1 MLSVILLILKL
12 IGILLASIIGVILLV
27 ICLALLVPIRYRIYV
42 SHDKKIYGKVRMHWL
57 LHLICVKALYVDEKL
72 TIKVKLF
79 GITVYD
85 SSRPRKEKKIKEKN
99 LKRSKKKQQRQR
111 EKDSDKGSKKIKKEK
126 ESTEKQKKKISGIK
140 DKKVRKRKNLNK
152 EAEEKQLISEK
163 YAEDSCEEKSNI
175 TETDLLEKQSG
186 AEDNNKVKRDDQQ
199 EKGSEIRIE
208 DKREQGIVEDAI
220 EEKTEETDDSDDE
233 FKLWS
238 KIKKIIKKIIQ
249 FFISLFRLPAKI
261 KEYIVSFISKIK
273 GKILDINVMI
283 QKIKKFISDEIN
295 KDGFFFT
302 LKRILDLIKH
312 LNPKKL
318 QVNFEFGFEDPFT
331 TGILLGGLSAL
342 IGFYG
347 ERVKLIPNFEEK
359 VLKGDIL
366 AVGRVR
372 LLKLL
377 RIGIKVI
384 LYKNNRQLIKN
395 IKTLKEEL

>member
-42 SHDKKIYGKVRMHWL
+42 SHDKKIYGKVRIHWL
-57 LHLICVKALYVDEKL
+57 LHLIGVKALYVDEKL

-85 SSRPRKEKKIKEKN
+85 SSRPRKEKKVREKN
-99 LKRSKKKQQRQR
+99 PERSKKKEQRQR
-111 EKDSDKGSKKIKKEK
+111 KKDSDKGSKKVKKEK
-126 ESTEKQKKKISGIK
+126 ERTEKQKKKTSGNK
-140 DKKVRKRKNLNK
+140 GMKVRKQRNLDK
-152 EAEEKQLISEK
+152 EAEEKQLISAK
-163 YAEDSCEEKSNI
+163 YAEDSYKEESNKA
-175 TETDLLEKQSG
+175 ETDLLEKQSG
-186 AEDNNKVKRDDQQ
+186 AEDKNKAKKDDQK
-199 EKGSEIRIE
+199 EK
-208 DKREQGIVEDAI
+208 
-220 EEKTEETDDSDDE
+220 DDSDDE
-233 FKLWS
+233 SKLWS
-238 KIKKIIKKIIQ
+238 KIKKMIKKMIR

-273 GKILDINVMI
+273 SKIADIDVMI

-295 KDGFFFT
+295 KDGFFYT

-318 QVNFEFGFEDPFT
+318 QVNFEFGFEDPYT
-331 TGILLGGLSAL
+331 TGLLLGGLSAL

-347 ERVKLIPNFEEK
+347 ERVKLIPNFEEE

-366 AVGRVR
+366 AVGRIR
-372 LLKLL
+372 LVKLL